1 MELFQKKIGPVFLK
15 EDSEAEVF
23 INIMTELSS
32 KATGR
37 IKEEIDKQIK
47 LASYGLIGE
56 KNIAFELKNS
66 DIDMYI
72 LHDMYFEYKDLS
84 AQIDYM
90 IFTRKR
96 VYVVE
101 CKNLI
106 GNIYIDNEGN
116 FIREYDMFGKKIK
129 EGIYSPITQNER
141 HRMVIKNIRIQEKNI
156 VTKLFFDKAF
166 DNNYQSIVVL
176 SNPKTILYDKFTKK
190 ELKNKVIRADK
201 LIEYIKEKDKEV
213 TDIKYSNEEM
223 LKVATFFLDNN
234 IQNKSDYTKKY
245 EEILLSVDN
254 EGNEQQMICPKCGG
268 KLVQRVA
275 RKGENIGKEFY
286 GCSNFPGCRYTKS
299 IEKN

>member
-15 EDSEAEVF
+15 EDSETELF
-23 INIMTELSS
+23 IDKMTEISS
-32 KATGR
+32 KADGR
-37 IKEEIDKQIK
+37 LKEEINKQIK

-72 LHDMYFEYKDLS
+72 LHDVYFEYKDMS
-84 AQIDYM
+84 SQIDYM

-141 HRMVIKNIRIQEKNI
+141 HRMVIKNIRLQEKNI

-176 SNPKTILYDKFTKK
+176 SNPKTILYDRFAKK
-190 ELKNKVIRADK
+190 EVKNKVIRADK

-223 LKVATFFLDNN
+223 LKLATFFLDNS
-234 IQNKSDYTKKY
+234 IQNKSDYAEKY
-245 EEILLSVDN
+245 EEMLLSIDKD
-254 EGNEQQMICPKCGG
+254 GNEQQKICPKCGG
-268 KLVQRVA
+268 KLVPRVA

-286 GCSNFPGCRYTKS
+286 GCSNFPDCRY
-299 IEKN
+299 IENK

>member
-23 INIMTELSS
+23 INRMTELSS
-32 KATGR
+32 KADGR
-37 IKEEIDKQIK
+37 LKEEIDKQIK

-72 LHDMYFEYKDLS
+72 LHDVYFEYKDMS
-84 AQIDYM
+84 SQIDYM

-116 FIREYDMFGKKIK
+116 FIREYDMFGKKTK

-176 SNPKTILYDKFTKK
+176 SNPKTILYDRFAKK
-190 ELKNKVIRADK
+190 EVKNKVIRADK
-201 LIEYIKEKDKEV
+201 LIEYIKEKDKEL

-223 LKVATFFLDNN
+223 LKLATFFLENSE
-234 IQNKSDYTKKY
+234 QNKSDYTKKY
-245 EEILLSVDN
+245 EEMLLSINKEDN
-254 EGNEQQMICPKCGG
+254 VMKNKCPKCGG
-268 KLVQRVA
+268 KLVLRVA
-275 RKGENIGKEFY
+275 KKGNYAGKEFY
-286 GCSNFPGCRYTKS
+286 GCCNYPDCRY
-299 IEKN
+299 IENI